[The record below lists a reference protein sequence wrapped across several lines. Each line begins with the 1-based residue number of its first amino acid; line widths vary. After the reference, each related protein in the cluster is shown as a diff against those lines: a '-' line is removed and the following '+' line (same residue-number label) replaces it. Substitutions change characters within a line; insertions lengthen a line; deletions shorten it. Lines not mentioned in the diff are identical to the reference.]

1 MCQPALFGALIR
13 AQPRFEEDGMP
24 AHFLGMA
31 AFKWAEMLGFTL
43 ERQQPNCFSTV
54 RRYGTRSVAFLS
66 LDLRLPPV
74 GVIPNGGSPRSKP
87 ATPAQ

>member
-1 MCQPALFGALIR
+1 MCQPALFGALIGGR
-13 AQPRFEEDGMP
+13 PRFEQDGMG

-31 AFKWAEMLGFTL
+31 AFKWAEMLGFIW
-43 ERQQPNCFSTV
+43 ERHQPNCFSTM

-74 GVIPNGGSPRSKP
+74 GVIPNSGCPRSKS